1 MHRGPASLSVE
12 EELSLMAWAEE
23 QGTRQ
28 LDEDASHEIWYDE
41 YLENQAQVQFDDAD
55 FEFDDDLSMLEE
67 EMNKYDYWWDD

>member
-1 MHRGPASLSVE
+1 
-12 EELSLMAWAEE
+12 MAWAEE